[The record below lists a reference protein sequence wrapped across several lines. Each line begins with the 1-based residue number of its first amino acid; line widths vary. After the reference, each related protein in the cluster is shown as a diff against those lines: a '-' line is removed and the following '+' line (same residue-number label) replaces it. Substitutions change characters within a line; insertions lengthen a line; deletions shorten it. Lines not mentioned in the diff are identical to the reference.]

1 MQPNR
6 SVSVPSGPPYTNGK
20 PPSRTDL
27 LARALA
33 GEILAGR
40 HPVGA
45 MLPSESELVDDHG
58 ASLATVR
65 GALRVL
71 GTLGLTQRARGG
83 IAQVVSAEVR
93 AIYEIATGDGTE
105 GGGYLAPTRVGLD
118 RQRRA
123 VADAELAV
131 LLDARENSDWLHVT
145 GLRLP
150 VDPSFGPLA
159 WFDAWLGGGVK
170 QVPAGFDFSPEA
182 LEELCGTQ
190 VADVR
195 EELSAAPLT
204 PAQARRL
211 HARGG
216 GFALQIMRRYL
227 RGNGSLVAA
236 VLDVHP
242 ASRVVVH
249 ARTRR
254 EG

>member
-6 SVSVPSGPPYTNGK
+6 SVSVPSGVPYVNGK

-27 LARALA
+27 LARTLA
-33 GEILAGR
+33 AEILAGR

-45 MLPSESELVDDHG
+45 LLPSESELVGDHG

-71 GTLGLTQRARGG
+71 GTLGLTQRGRGG
-83 IAQVVSAEVR
+83 IAQVVSGEVR
-93 AIYEIATGDGTE
+93 AIYEIANGDAAE
-105 GGGYLAPTRVGLD
+105 GGAYLAPTRIDVE
-118 RQRRA
+118 RSRR
-123 VADAELAV
+123 VTADAELAV
-131 LLDARENSDWLHVT
+131 MLDARENSEWLHVT

-150 VDPSFGPLA
+150 VDPSFGPLS
-159 WFDAWLGGGVK
+159 WFDAWIGGAAK
-170 QVPAGFDFSPEA
+170 ATPEGFDFTA
-182 LEELCGTQ
+182 DTLEELCGAQ
-190 VADVR
+190 IVDVR
-195 EELSAAPLT
+195 EDLSAAPLT

-216 GFALQIMRRYL
+216 GFALHIMRRFL

-242 ASRVVVH
+242 ASRIVVH
-249 ARTRR
+249 ARSRR